1 MNGGNST
8 LLDERTLIL
17 FLPAMIAF
25 TLAPGPDTLFVVGS
39 ALRDGGRGGVL
50 AALGIV
56 LGGSVHI
63 TLAAVGLS
71 VLILKSA
78 LAFAIIKYI
87 GGAYLVYLGV
97 RTLLQRD
104 AAPSNNVAPV
114 VPKSWNAIVARGFLT
129 NALNPKVAMFVI
141 AFFPQFVSP
150 ARGPIW
156 SQMIELGVLWYVGS
170 LFWLCFLGLTVGK
183 IGQSATR
190 TKRLQTVLKYA
201 AGSIFIGLGLRVAIP
216 ER

>member
-1 MNGGNST
+1 M
-8 LLDERTLIL
+8 LDERMLLL
-17 FLPAMIAF
+17 FVPAMIAF

-50 AALGIV
+50 AAFGIL

-78 LAFAIIKYI
+78 LAFAIIKYA

-97 RTLLQRD
+97 RTLLQRG
-104 AAPSNNVAPV
+104 VASPTSV
-114 VPKSWNAIVARGFLT
+114 VIAEPRSWKAIIARGFLT

-150 ARGPIW
+150 ARGPVW
-156 SQMIELGVLWYVGS
+156 SQMVELGVLWYVVS
-170 LFWLCFLGLTVGK
+170 LFWLSFVGLTVGRL
-183 IGQSATR
+183 GQSATR
-190 TKRLQTVLKYA
+190 TKQLQTVLKYA

-216 ER
+216 DR